1 MGCWSWE
8 RAEVERIGFE
18 DEEEVE
24 VEGPAGVER
33 PTNLLRVVLGSTGGG
48 LELSILDLE
57 LLE

>member
-18 DEEEVE
+18 DEDEVE

-33 PTNLLRVVLGSTGGG
+33 PTNRLRVVLGGTGGG
-48 LELSILDLE
+48 LELSILVVE
-57 LLE
+57 TE